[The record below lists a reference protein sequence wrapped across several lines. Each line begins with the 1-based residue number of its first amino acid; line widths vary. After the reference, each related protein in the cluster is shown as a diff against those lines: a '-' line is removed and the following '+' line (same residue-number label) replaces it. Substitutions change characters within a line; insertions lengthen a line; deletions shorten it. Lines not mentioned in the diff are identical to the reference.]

1 MARRGWGGSIA
12 TAVGVA
18 AGAGAAQLGFGYGL
32 GIIDWA
38 AADAGGGTA
47 WVASLAWA
55 TWIASTST
63 IAGAVC
69 AQRLRLRQRVPAP
82 AALAPGTPPVA
93 EQRPESVAA
102 TDAPAV
108 PAGSG
113 SPDGPD
119 PVDTPAWAEPVGT
132 PVAPEP
138 VGTPVA
144 PEPVGT
150 LVAPEPVGVP
160 VAPEPVGVPGVGPV
174 GSSGVAVPAPAPG
187 GSGRGEGGG
196 LGSTVLAL
204 AGGVGALV
212 TMLLVAV
219 PARAASVPDVS
230 APQAVAAAYAGA
242 GVLIGMLVA
251 RWALRSP
258 AAAAGVIATI
268 GWLWLLAIVA
278 VADGVFSGRGLTTAQ
293 LGIWQLSADRPGLW
307 IRDWFYWPG
316 ALLALGSALLIGALA
331 ARRTARSPEHRLGAA
346 ASGAAG
352 PLLVALAYLLAV
364 PGLATI
370 GREQMSAHL
379 VAPYAV
385 LAGLAGSMLTATL
398 AQRAAARRVGVPG
411 PPAALPGSGAAV
423 LVPRQRTGLADAEPE
438 TPAAGRAGPLT
449 PAVGTAAGSGT
460 AGKAGTVGTVEEV
473 GTVGTAEGVGTAED
487 DGAPGGN
494 VEARPPKAAKP
505 RGGRRTR

>member
-32 GIIDWA
+32 GIINWA
-38 AADAGGGTA
+38 AADVGGGTA
-47 WVASLAWA
+47 WVAGLAWS

-69 AQRLRLRQRVPAP
+69 AQRLRQRGSTPATPVPDAP
-82 AALAPGTPPVA
+82 PAA
-93 EQRPESVAA
+93 EQRPEAP
-102 TDAPAV
+102 DAPDV
-108 PAGSG
+108 PAGGG

-119 PVDTPAWAEPVGT
+119 QVDTPARVDPVDAPTGPD
-132 PVAPEP
+132 PVDAPTGPEP
-138 VGTPVA
+138 VG
-144 PEPVGT
+144 G
-150 LVAPEPVGVP
+150 
-160 VAPEPVGVPGVGPV
+160 PGVGPDD
-174 GSSGVAVPAPAPG
+174 SSDAAVSVPVPG
-187 GSGRGEGGG
+187 GSGWGEVGG

-212 TMLLVAV
+212 TLLLVAV
-219 PARAASVPDVS
+219 PARVASVPDVS
-230 APQAVAAAYAGA
+230 APQAVAAAYAGV

-258 AAAAGVIATI
+258 AAAAGVIATV
-268 GWLWLLAIVA
+268 GWLWLLAMVA

-293 LGIWQLSADRPGLW
+293 LGIWQLSADRPGFW

-370 GREQMSAHL
+370 GREQVSAHL

-398 AQRAAARRVGVPG
+398 AQRAVARRAGVPV
-411 PPAALPGSGAAV
+411 PSAALPGSEAAA
-423 LVPRQRTGLADAEPE
+423 LVPRQRAGLAGAEPE
-438 TPAAGRAGPLT
+438 TPTAGRPGPLT
-449 PAVGTAAGSGT
+449 PDTGTETLAA
-460 AGKAGTVGTVEEV
+460 
-473 GTVGTAEGVGTAED
+473 
-487 DGAPGGN
+487 
-494 VEARPPKAAKP
+494 VEAATEPRPPTAPKP
-505 RGGRRTR
+505 RGGRRAR

>member
-32 GIIDWA
+32 GIINWA
-38 AADAGGGTA
+38 AADVGGGTA
-47 WVASLAWA
+47 WVAGLAWS

-69 AQRLRLRQRVPAP
+69 AQRLRQRGSTPATPVPDAP
-82 AALAPGTPPVA
+82 PAT
-93 EQRPESVAA
+93 EQRPE
-102 TDAPAV
+102 APAAPDV
-108 PAGSG
+108 PAGGG

-119 PVDTPAWAEPVGT
+119 PVGTPARVDLVGAPT
-132 PVAPEP
+132 GPEP
-138 VGTPVA
+138 VGVPS
-144 PEPVGT
+144 
-150 LVAPEPVGVP
+150 APEPVGVP
-160 VAPEPVGVPGVGPV
+160 SGPEPVGGPGVGPDD
-174 GSSGVAVPAPAPG
+174 SSDAAASVPVPG
-187 GSGRGEGGG
+187 GSGWGEVGG

-212 TMLLVAV
+212 TLLLVAV
-219 PARAASVPDVS
+219 PARVASVPDVS
-230 APQAVAAAYAGA
+230 APQAVAAAYAGV

-258 AAAAGVIATI
+258 AAAAGVIATV
-268 GWLWLLAIVA
+268 GWLWLLAMVA

-293 LGIWQLSADRPGLW
+293 LGIWQLSADRPGFW

-370 GREQMSAHL
+370 GREQVSAHL

-398 AQRAAARRVGVPG
+398 AQRAVARRAGVPV
-411 PPAALPGSGAAV
+411 PPAALPGSEAAV
-423 LVPRQRTGLADAEPE
+423 LVPRQRAGLADAEPE
-438 TPAAGRAGPLT
+438 TPTAGRAGPLAPDTGTET
-449 PAVGTAAGSGT
+449 PAAVRAGPLTPDTGTETPAA
-460 AGKAGTVGTVEEV
+460 
-473 GTVGTAEGVGTAED
+473 
-487 DGAPGGN
+487 
-494 VEARPPKAAKP
+494 VEAATEPRPPTAPKP
-505 RGGRRTR
+505 RGGRRAR